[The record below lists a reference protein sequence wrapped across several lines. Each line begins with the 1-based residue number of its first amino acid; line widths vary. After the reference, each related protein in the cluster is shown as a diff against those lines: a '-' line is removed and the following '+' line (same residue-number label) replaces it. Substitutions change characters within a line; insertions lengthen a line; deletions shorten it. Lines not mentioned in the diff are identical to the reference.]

1 MTEKTNPAAGTSLP
15 DREVGKMRVR
25 KTILKTCAVLMAAAM
40 AASPITVRAVEFGT
54 PDGDR
59 YEFDAESAIPADA
72 VNGIAERGIAYKMP
86 SYDWNEFGEMAPGEL
101 RVFFF
106 DGDSYDYDFGRAVP
120 AGYKK
125 VQIEVWREWLGN
137 DGSYGYYEVPNRGWY
152 IDADNSKDWS
162 LVPLTFDNSSCA
174 GGVSMFDFT
183 VDCDGVTYPDC
194 WGVIGDLE
202 LTILHAQVVVPQ
214 QYDGAIP
221 LTIYGMKNENGELTQ
236 DDTSYITVYLQGGN
250 GSTAQP
256 SAPAAD
262 PQPAVP
268 AADPTADPQPA
279 VPASAP
285 AADPQPAVPVADP
298 QPVTTQ
304 QQGTVYVTKSG
315 DNLMKIA
322 KELYG
327 DRNLWTTIYE
337 LNKDIIKNP
346 NVIYANM
353 QLQLP

>member
-1 MTEKTNPAAGTSLP
+1 MKI
-15 DREVGKMRVR
+15 R
-25 KTILKTCAVLMAAAM
+25 KTIVKTCATLMAAAM
-40 AASPITVRAVEFGT
+40 AASPVTVQAGIA
-54 PDGDR
+54 PPS
-59 YEFDAESAIPADA
+59 FDTSWWSDSFEKAIPADT
-72 VNGIAERGIAYKMP
+72 VNGIAERDIEYKVP
-86 SYDWNEFGEMAPGEL
+86 SYDWNESGEIVPGEL
-101 RVFFF
+101 KVRFV
-106 DGDSYDYDFGRAVP
+106 DGWDFGGGGRSVP

-125 VQIEVWREWLGN
+125 VAIDALYDWRGD
-137 DGSYGYYEVPNRGWY
+137 DGSYSYYEIPSCGWD
-152 IDADNSKDWS
+152 IDAENSNSDWET
-162 LVPLTFDNSSCA
+162 VEWNFDDFNCA
-174 GGVSMFDFT
+174 GNVRMANFT
-183 VDCDGVTYPDC
+183 VDCGGVAYPEC
-194 WGVIGDLE
+194 WVVIGDIE
-202 LTILHAQVVVPQ
+202 MNVLHAEVVVPQ
-214 QYDGAIP
+214 QYDGAVH
-221 LTIYGMKNENGELTQ
+221 LTIYGMKNENGKLIRNEA
-236 DDTSYITVYLQGGN
+236 SYITVYLQGGN

-279 VPASAP
+279 VPVADP
-285 AADPQPAVPVADP
+285 TVDPQPAV
-298 QPVTTQ
+298 PVTTQ

>member
-40 AASPITVRAVEFGT
+40 AASPITVRAVRFST
-54 PDGDR
+54 PDGSEYDL
-59 YEFDAESAIPADA
+59 DAENAVPADT
-72 VNGIAERGIAYKMP
+72 VNGIAERGILYKMP
-86 SYDWNEFGEMAPGEL
+86 SYDWSVSGEMAPGEL
-101 RVFFF
+101 RMVFF
-106 DGDSYDYDFGRAVP
+106 DGYDYDFGRAVP

-125 VQIEVWREWLGN
+125 VAIEAGYEWLGN
-137 DGSYGYYEVPNRGWY
+137 DGSWSYYDVPAHGWN
-152 IDADNSKDWS
+152 IDAENSSQGEWP
-162 LVPLTFDNSSCA
+162 VVEWNFDNFNPI
-174 GGVSMFDFT
+174 GNVYMFNFT
-183 VDCDGVTYPDC
+183 VDCGGVTYPEC
-194 WGVIGDLE
+194 WAVVGDLE
-202 LTILHAQVVVPQ
+202 GSVLHAEAVVPQ
-214 QYDGAIP
+214 QYDGSIY
-221 LTIYGMKNENGELTQ
+221 LTIYGCKNENGELTQ

-285 AADPQPAVPVADP
+285 AADPQPAVPAADP

-304 QQGTVYVTKSG
+304 QQGTVYVTRSG

>member
-40 AASPITVRAVEFGT
+40 AASPITVRAVRFST
-54 PDGDR
+54 PDGSEYDL
-59 YEFDAESAIPADA
+59 DAENAVPADT
-72 VNGIAERGIAYKMP
+72 VNGIAERGILYKMP
-86 SYDWNEFGEMAPGEL
+86 SYDWSVSGEMAPGEL
-101 RVFFF
+101 RMVFF
-106 DGDSYDYDFGRAVP
+106 DGYDYDFGRAVP

-125 VQIEVWREWLGN
+125 VEWN
-137 DGSYGYYEVPNRGWY
+137 
-152 IDADNSKDWS
+152 
-162 LVPLTFDNSSCA
+162 FDNFNPI
-174 GGVSMFDFT
+174 GNVYMFNFT
-183 VDCDGVTYPDC
+183 VDCGGVTYPEC
-194 WGVIGDLE
+194 WAVVGDLE
-202 LTILHAQVVVPQ
+202 GSVLHAEAVVPQ
-214 QYDGAIP
+214 QYDGSIY
-221 LTIYGMKNENGELTQ
+221 LTIYGCKNENGELTQ